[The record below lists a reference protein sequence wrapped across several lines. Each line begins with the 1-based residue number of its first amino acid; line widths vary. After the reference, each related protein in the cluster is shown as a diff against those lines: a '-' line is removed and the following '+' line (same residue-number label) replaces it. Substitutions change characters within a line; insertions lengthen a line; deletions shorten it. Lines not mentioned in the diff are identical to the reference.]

1 VLQVRYLGAIGGK
14 DVAETTRRILR
25 NLMTNAVA
33 RRMNFAGRGSK
44 TGISELK
51 ILDVVI
57 GKEMFFLCFIRDEDS
72 SPYFLN
78 SNLSPTPFALNSDS
92 TRNLRGSDANDTIL
106 DPLAPHLTLYAWDLT
121 PSKLAL
127 QVEAKR

>member
-25 NLMTNAVA
+25 NLMTND
-33 RRMNFAGRGSK
+33 FAGRGSK

-51 ILDVVI
+51 FLDVVI

-78 SNLSPTPFALNSDS
+78 SNLSPTPFVLNSDS

-106 DPLAPHLTLYAWDLT
+106 VPLAPHLTLYAWDLT
-121 PSKLAL
+121 PLKLAL